1 MRAVWSSP
9 GNSTIQGVN
18 NASFV
23 RSNNTL
29 SRELA
34 ILQEELQRGH
44 QQEDVVDGGDA
55 ASIQFHYLL
64 SPTFTDNGATL
75 TTTVYKFDANS
86 GSTGTAS
93 WIFPNR
99 RDFNN
104 RREV

>member
-34 ILQEELQRGH
+34 ILQEELQRKH
-44 QQEDVVDGGDA
+44 QEEDV
-55 ASIQFHYLL
+55 
-64 SPTFTDNGATL
+64 ATL

-86 GSTGTAS
+86 GSAGTAS